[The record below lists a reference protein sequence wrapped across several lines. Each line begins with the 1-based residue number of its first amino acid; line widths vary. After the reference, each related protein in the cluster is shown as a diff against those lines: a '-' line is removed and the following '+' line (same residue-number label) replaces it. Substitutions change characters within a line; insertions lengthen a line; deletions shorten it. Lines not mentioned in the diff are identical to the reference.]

1 MLENE
6 SLELQPEGEPIRHI
20 QRMESLGSYDG
31 RSGEY
36 VIGSVGECT
45 AQTDCCARDCMSVV
59 DLRAVAVDGADIKS
73 EIEFRLLLRELR
85 RKLISKI
92 PAVCSHQRDLAIEA
106 AHGVAPAHADHI
118 HAIEPL
124 LVHRPL
130 SV

>member
-1 MLENE
+1 
-6 SLELQPEGEPIRHI
+6 
-20 QRMESLGSYDG
+20 MESLGFYDG

-36 VIGSVGECT
+36 VIGKCIYRA

-59 DLRAVAVDGADIKS
+59 DLRAVAVDGADI
-73 EIEFRLLLRELR
+73 EAEVEFCLLFRESC
-85 RKLISKI
+85 RKFISKI
-92 PAVCSHQRDLAIEA
+92 PAVRSHQRDLAIEA
-106 AHGVAPAHADHI
+106 AHGVASAHADHI